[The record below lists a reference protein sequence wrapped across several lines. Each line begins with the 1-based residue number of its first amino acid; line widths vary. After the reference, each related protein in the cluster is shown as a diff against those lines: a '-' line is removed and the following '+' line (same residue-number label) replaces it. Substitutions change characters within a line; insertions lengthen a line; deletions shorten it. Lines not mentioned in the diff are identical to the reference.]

1 MISSTHEARAQKVWF
16 DEDSL
21 WVALYDGRKLSVPLT
36 YFPRLLRA
44 TSKQRAEVVISGGG
58 IGLHWE
64 EIDEDISVAGLLLGT
79 GDQTKRFSR

>member
-1 MISSTHEARAQKVWF
+1 MISSTHEARAQEVWF
-16 DEDSL
+16 DADNL

-44 TSKQRAEVVISGGG
+44 TAKQRADVIISGGG
-58 IGLHWE
+58 IGLHWD

-79 GDQTKRFSR
+79 GDQTKRSSH